1 MRTTYESDTKVRL
14 ISSGEPHAS
23 VNMVRSI
30 EEVNVDGK
38 KRKKWYV
45 WYAVLRNIS
54 YDKFSKTLEVL
65 RTFHRLFVWNKKQS
79 TYR

>member
-45 WYAVLRNIS
+45 
-54 YDKFSKTLEVL
+54 
-65 RTFHRLFVWNKKQS
+65 
-79 TYR
+79 